1 MQYHHRNYEQL
12 LKKKKNEIALNNIF
26 YIERPTINFNK
37 TINLILSNIKTINH
51 NFQFRFENLDKTNMC
66 SIDCFPVT
74 KFIKWKQKKLIPKDE
89 NIEGLINYNLDLIQ
103 DIIKSQF
110 IHSLKINN
118 AQNVEQLYVYYG
130 ETLCYNFRNDDRL
143 KDIELPFSLE
153 NGLPLIA
160 LNAIPF
166 NQLRIS
172 CTMFTKIKSKEDL
185 PLINFNYSL
194 LNDDEI

>member
-37 TINLILSNIKTINH
+37 TINLILSNIKTIN
-51 NFQFRFENLDKTNMC
+51 
-66 SIDCFPVT
+66 
-74 KFIKWKQKKLIPKDE
+74 
-89 NIEGLINYNLDLIQ
+89 
-103 DIIKSQF
+103 
-110 IHSLKINN
+110 
-118 AQNVEQLYVYYG
+118 
-130 ETLCYNFRNDDRL
+130 YNFRNDDRL

-194 LNDDEI
+194 LNDDEIFKFLIKENFIFKINDKPFF